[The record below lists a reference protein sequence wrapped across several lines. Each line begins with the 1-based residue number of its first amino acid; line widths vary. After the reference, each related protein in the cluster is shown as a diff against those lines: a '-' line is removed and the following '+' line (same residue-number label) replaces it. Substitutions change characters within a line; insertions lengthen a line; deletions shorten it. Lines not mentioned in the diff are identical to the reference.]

1 MNIRLSKVVSESQH
15 LLALRNSLPVENN
28 LSTATLDGTDVL
40 NLTNSFARAG
50 SPKKVASLRSILE
63 EPSSQVTNRLCAF
76 AFMDLSLEPEP
87 DSLDSVM
94 AAKKSSPSRSSVL
107 PSEVFPEKVK
117 NQVNNHTF
125 FPRIQVASR
134 V

>member
-1 MNIRLSKVVSESQH
+1 MNIRLSKVVSESRH
-15 LLALRNSLPVENN
+15 LLALRISLPVENN
-28 LSTATLDGTDVL
+28 RSTAALDGTDVL
-40 NLTNSFARAG
+40 NLTYSFARAG
-50 SPKKVASLRSILE
+50 SPKTVASLRSILE

-76 AFMDLSLEPEP
+76 AFTDLSLEPEP
-87 DSLDSVM
+87 DSLGSVM

-125 FPRIQVASR
+125 FPRIRVASR